1 MSAVIRASTIE
12 DQPQIIELLTRV
24 FRVGRDAAFVD
35 PAMLRWKYNQP
46 RGDWP
51 DPRSFVLENAG
62 RIVAHV
68 GLWPVTLRTE
78 AGTERGV
85 HMIDWAAEPQ
95 TPGAGVALLQRLQQ
109 SYDFVYAIGG
119 AKISQTVVRE
129 CGFLTVANA
138 LTFARPLRPL
148 RQIFLH
154 QSRDVRLPLRLL
166 RNVWWS
172 RTPAR
177 KSMRGWSV
185 AAATDDWAGPS
196 MLIGERDEGFFHY
209 LQQCPSARLLS
220 FHILHEGR
228 KSGFFALSVV
238 GEQARLAGV
247 MLEKPVPE
255 HRRIA
260 FCLAQDAVLSYT
272 SASELVA
279 RTTAEPAFI
288 AAAQAGMRMRRQSP
302 VFLYRKKG
310 AGDKLPLQFQMWD
323 NDSVFLGS
331 RGPEFLT

>member
-12 DQPQIIELLTRV
+12 DEPQIIELLMRV
-24 FRVGRDAAFVD
+24 FHVGSNAAFVD
-35 PAMLRWKYNQP
+35 PAMLRWKYNEP

-51 DPRSFVLENAG
+51 DARSFVMENAG

-119 AKISQTVVRE
+119 AKVAQTVLLK
-129 CGFLTVANA
+129 CGFFSVTKA

-148 RQIFLH
+148 RQILH
-154 QSRDVRLPLRLL
+154 HQTRDVRLPLRLL
-166 RNVWWS
+166 RNIWWS

-177 KSMRGWSV
+177 KSMQGWSV
-185 AAATDDWAGPS
+185 AAATNGWAGSS
-196 MLIGERDEGFFHY
+196 MLIGERDEGFIHY
-209 LQQCPSARLLS
+209 LRQCPSVRLLS

-228 KSGFFALSVV
+228 RSGFFALSVV

-247 MLEKPVPE
+247 MLEKPDPE
-255 HRRIA
+255 YWRIA

-272 SASELVA
+272 RASELVA

-288 AAAQAGMRMRRQSP
+288 AAAQAGMRVRKQSP
-302 VFLYRKKG
+302 VFLFRKND
-310 AGDKLPLQFQMWD
+310 AGDELPLQFQLWD

-331 RGPEFLT
+331 LGPEFLT